1 MGIPYCGCSE
11 KKNGCFRI
19 CSDYKVTHH
28 NQNLAIDQYPLS
40 GAEELFATL
49 AGGKIFTKLDLAQ
62 AYLQVLLEE
71 QSKYCCAIDTH
82 QGLYKFNRL
91 PFGISPAPAM
101 FQKLMDTVL
110 QGIPGVI
117 NRLKIHG
124 FRLKK
129 EKCKFIL
136 PSVEYLGHQINH
148 EGIRPLE
155 DKVEAI
161 AKAPTPSNLRELK
174 SFLRLLNYYG
184 KFIPNLAT
192 IIHPLTTLLST
203 GHSS

>member
-1 MGIPYCGCSE
+1 
-11 KKNGCFRI
+11 
-19 CSDYKVTHH
+19 
-28 NQNLAIDQYPLS
+28 
-40 GAEELFATL
+40 
-49 AGGKIFTKLDLAQ
+49 
-62 AYLQVLLEE
+62 
-71 QSKYCCAIDTH
+71 
-82 QGLYKFNRL
+82 
-91 PFGISPAPAM
+91 M

-117 NRLKIHG
+117 CYIDDILIKSSFKKLNEVLNRLKIHG

-129 EKCKFIL
+129 EKCKFML
-136 PSVEYLGHQINH
+136 PSIEYLGHQINH

-161 AKAPTPSNLRELK
+161 AKAPAPRNLRELR
-174 SFLRLLNYYG
+174 SFLGLLNYYG

-203 GHSS
+203 GKNCDWNCRMC